1 MRFFYRGAFF
11 IRGEFKII
19 EAHMEGSKIKW
30 VRRIS
35 MMRKLKKVNVPN
47 TMQHQSQPNEYRII
61 NKKKIRRFLL
71 AFLFIFFSTLYVQY
85 ILTKQQEMIQ
95 KKRVTVEKQQ
105 KQLVSLKKDSKYLET
120 KVENLTDNEE
130 EILQFA
136 RKEYHFSK
144 PDETIFILP
153 E

>member
-1 MRFFYRGAFF
+1 MRR
-11 IRGEFKII
+11 
-19 EAHMEGSKIKW
+19 
-30 VRRIS
+30 
-35 MMRKLKKVNVPN
+35 LKKVNVPN
-47 TMQHQSQPNEYRII
+47 TMQHQSQPNEYRVI

-153 E
+153 K

>member
-1 MRFFYRGAFF
+1 
-11 IRGEFKII
+11 
-19 EAHMEGSKIKW
+19 
-30 VRRIS
+30 

-47 TMQHQSQPNEYRII
+47 TMQHQSQSNEYRVI

-71 AFLFIFFSTLYVQY
+71 ALLFIVSSTLYVQY

-95 KKRVTVEKQQ
+95 KKRVIVEKQQ
-105 KQLVSLKKDSKYLET
+105 KQLVYLKKDSEYLEA
-120 KVENLTDNEE
+120 KVENLTNNEE

-144 PDETIFILP
+144 PDETIFILT